1 MGPAD
6 KPPRRGMPK
15 WLPQVLGYTV
25 SAVCLAWVL
34 HGYPLGELIPNI
46 RALDFRWVSLAVAAD
61 LAVYV
66 VQSWRWNTLLGP
78 VARLG
83 LWRTVQA
90 VYIGLFA
97 DEVLPLR
104 PGEVIRVYLVTHW
117 NDIRLSLGFAS
128 WGVERV
134 IDGLWLLVTFFIT
147 AGFVRGMPA
156 NLVIAVEVG
165 GALLMVAALVLIW
178 VMRRP
183 QEEPHVVVNEG
194 RWASTLRH
202 VREGLH
208 LMGNWRTLGYTAA
221 ISLGFVALQV
231 LTLWALMKAYG
242 LDLGFWVACGVL
254 TIMRVGTVVPN
265 APGDV
270 GVIQF
275 ACVLAL
281 SLFDVE
287 KNDAKTFS
295 FIYLL
300 ATRLPLLLGGALATA
315 ITGLNLG
322 ELHRRAKRGHDR
334 GQAEP
339 APEQD

>member
-1 MGPAD
+1 
-6 KPPRRGMPK
+6 
-15 WLPQVLGYTV
+15 VV
-25 SAVCLAWVL
+25 
-34 HGYPLGELIPNI
+34 
-46 RALDFRWVSLAVAAD
+46 AD
-61 LAVYV
+61 LGAYV
-66 VQSWRWNTLLGP
+66 VQSLRWNTLLAP

-90 VYIGLFA
+90 VFIGLFA

-134 IDGLWLLVTFFIT
+134 IDGLWLLVTFIVT
-147 AGFVRGMPA
+147 AAFVRGLPA
-156 NLVIAVEVG
+156 NLVIAVEAG
-165 GALLMVAALVLIW
+165 GALLVVAAIVLIW
-178 VMRRP
+178 IMRRH
-183 QEEPHVVVNEG
+183 QEEEAHLILSES

-208 LMGNWRTLGYTAA
+208 LMGNWRTLGYTSA

-231 LTLWALMKAYG
+231 VTLWALMKAYG
-242 LDLGFWVACGVL
+242 LDLGFWVAGGVL
-254 TIMRVGTVVPN
+254 AVMRVGTVVPN

-275 ACVLAL
+275 ATVMAL
-281 SLFDVE
+281 GLFEVE

-300 ATRLPLLLGGALATA
+300 ATRLPLLIAGAVATA
-315 ITGLNLG
+315 MTGLNLG
-322 ELHRRAKRGHDR
+322 ELHRRARRGHEEQ

-339 APEQD
+339 SPDEE

>member
-1 MGPAD
+1 MDQAENSQ
-6 KPPRRGMPK
+6 RRGLPK
-15 WLPQVLGYTV
+15 WLPQVLGYTISV
-25 SAVCLAWVL
+25 VCLAWVL

-46 RALDFRWVSLAVAAD
+46 RALDFRWVLLAVVAD
-61 LAVYV
+61 LAVYL
-66 VQSWRWNTLLGP
+66 VQAWRWNTLLGP

-128 WGVERV
+128 WGVERI

-147 AGFVRGMPA
+147 AGFVRGVPA

-165 GALLMVAALVLIW
+165 GALLVIAALVLIW
-178 VMRRP
+178 VMRRR
-183 QEEPHVVVNEG
+183 QEEPHVVVSEG

-202 VREGLH
+202 VREGLQ
-208 LMGNWRTLGYTAA
+208 LMGNWRTLGYTTA

-231 LTLWALMKAYG
+231 VTLWALMKAYG
-242 LDLGFWVACGVL
+242 LDLGFWVGCGVL

-275 ACVLAL
+275 ACVMAL
-281 SLFDVE
+281 SLFEVE

-300 ATRLPLLLGGALATA
+300 ATRLPLLAAGAVATA
-315 ITGLNLG
+315 LTGLNLG
-322 ELHRRAKRGHDR
+322 ELHRRARRGHQA
-334 GQAEP
+334 GQGETS
-339 APEQD
+339 PEEQ